1 MSRSTC
7 RSGIATLALLA
18 SFSVLGA
25 TGHPIADPPTHR
37 SDSGSI
43 AGHREGSPAQI
54 DPLHLMI
61 LLHLNGVREVTLRS
75 IPQPADRVCCDTPV
89 VSN

>member
-1 MSRSTC
+1 MSKSTC
-7 RSGIATLALLA
+7 RAGIATLALLA
-18 SFSVLGA
+18 SFSILGA
-25 TGHPIADPPTHR
+25 TSHPIADPSTHR
-37 SDSGSI
+37 SDSI